1 MIHLSHKNINYGK
14 IKYAHTFKIEDFMNY
29 DSNGNTELNRY
40 LKIRSSKDCNL
51 IPKALNKKNK
61 SVHIKK
67 NRKNRILEKD
77 DVNVSG
83 NNLSNSVKIIKEKD
97 NISSNIKHDF
107 LFKISLIGDSNVGK
121 TSIIIRFIDDFFKEE
136 TQSTIGI
143 DFKVV
148 SLELEPN
155 IYGKMQIWDTCGS
168 ERFKSLTTSFI
179 KSCTAFVLV
188 FDLTRKNSFNNIE
201 QWIKIICENTT
212 PKYMILI
219 GNKSDLITQREVS
232 KESVLNFCR
241 EKKFN
246 YIEVSAKN
254 NDNVEKMFKE
264 VAYQLYNDFK
274 KDKTK
279 KTINGSSEF
288 TNIQVKN
295 DKNENEQKQGG
306 CCS

>member
-1 MIHLSHKNINYGK
+1 LVHFSKKNQYFGTIN
-14 IKYAHTFKIEDFMNY
+14 YAHTFKIEDFLNY
-29 DSNGNTELNRY
+29 DSNGNTELNKY
-40 LKIRSSKDCNL
+40 LKYRKSNHCNL
-51 IPKALNKKNK
+51 LIKPPYQKTK
-61 SVHIKK
+61 SVYIKK
-67 NRKNRILEKD
+67 SRKSRNLID
-77 DVNVSG
+77 DVEVS
-83 NNLSNSVKIIKEKD
+83 NNSLSNTVKIIKGKD
-97 NISSNIKHDF
+97 TPSSNINYDF

-121 TSIIIRFIDDFFKEE
+121 TSIILRFIDDYFKED

-148 SLELEPN
+148 SLELEPD

-188 FDLTRKNSFNNIE
+188 FDLTRKNSFENIE
-201 QWIKIICENTT
+201 QWINIINENTT

-219 GNKSDLITQREVS
+219 GNKSDLVAQREVS
-232 KESVLNFCR
+232 KDTVLNFCR
-241 EKKFN
+241 VRKFN

-264 VAYQLYNDFK
+264 VAYQLYNDIK
-274 KDKTK
+274 KDKGK
-279 KTINGSSEF
+279 KAITSSSEF

-295 DKNENEQKQGG
+295 ENEQKKGG

>member
-1 MIHLSHKNINYGK
+1 MDNEEVKSKKRYSQK
-14 IKYAHTFKIEDFMNY
+14 
-29 DSNGNTELNRY
+29 SN
-40 LKIRSSKDCNL
+40 
-51 IPKALNKKNK
+51 NKKTK
-61 SVHIKK
+61 SVYIKK
-67 NRKNRILEKD
+67 NHKKRNLVD
-77 DVNVSG
+77 DVEVS
-83 NNLSNSVKIIKEKD
+83 NNSPSSSVKIIKGKD
-97 NISSNIKHDF
+97 TPSSNINYDF

-121 TSIIIRFIDDFFKEE
+121 TSIILRFIDDFFKDD

-148 SLELEPN
+148 SLELEPD

-188 FDLTRKNSFNNIE
+188 FDLTRKNSFESIE
-201 QWIKIICENTT
+201 QWIKIINENTT
-212 PKYMILI
+212 PKYMIII
-219 GNKSDLITQREVS
+219 GNKSDLVAQREVS
-232 KESVLNFCR
+232 KDSILNFCR
-241 EKKFN
+241 LKKLN

-254 NDNVEKMFKE
+254 NENVEKMFKE
-264 VAYQLYNDFK
+264 VAYQLYNDIK
-274 KDKTK
+274 KDNTK